1 MNEIILKNPISN
13 RIRSSIDL
21 NGSKLNI
28 AVPFLS
34 SFALT
39 ILNHKNTL
47 DKIDKRLV
55 TRFDDS
61 SISSFDIP
69 TLKTLLDFGFDI
81 RYDNSIHLKLYITDN
96 ETFITSSNFTKG
108 GFENNVELTVKVDL
122 ENTNEC
128 IIIFNEIWGNCKNNK
143 ITYDLLN
150 NNLAKYEVLRK
161 KEKFAKIKNK
171 SILMSQIAIGEIDI
185 EQVINEIFNQNQ
197 NFSGTKSSIF
207 KANKLREKNKERL
220 KEGFD
225 NEIFYVPNGHKKRR
239 ENLFYDFVYGV
250 EASLAGTG
258 LREKQFKT
266 AFTHSE
272 FQKVIEYMF
281 PEMIGLEPWNF
292 EDKNVLLEFCN
303 GIFDFR
309 IPQYTEALPIRLAS
323 YFYPNYFIQIFK
335 LDHLK
340 KVCDALGLETN
351 VKSNGDKLFVYN
363 SFINEKMKAL
373 PFENY
378 IKSNISYQILYTI
391 ELYTRL
397 NKGESFENV
406 LASHKQ
412 IWKKGLIKNGKT
424 LLIKLN
430 VIKNITH

>member
-1 MNEIILKNPISN
+1 MNEIILKNPITN
-13 RIRSSIDL
+13 RIKESIDL

-39 ILNHKNTL
+39 ILNSKNTMG
-47 DKIDKRLV
+47 KIDKRLV

-81 RYDNSIHLKLYITDN
+81 QYDNNIHLKLYITDN

-108 GFENNVELTVKVDL
+108 GFEDNVELTVKADS
-122 ENTNEC
+122 ENANEC
-128 IIIFNEIWGNCKNNK
+128 IIIFNEIWESCKKNK

-150 NNLAKYEVLRK
+150 NNLAKYEVLK
-161 KEKFAKIKNK
+161 KRDKFAKSKKK
-171 SILMSQIAIGEIDI
+171 SILISQITIGEIDI
-185 EQVINEIFNQNQ
+185 EQVINEIFNQDRNY
-197 NFSGTKSSIF
+197 SSTKDLIY
-207 KANKLREKNKERL
+207 KANKQRERIKEKL

-225 NEIFYVPNGHKKRR
+225 NELFYVPEGHKKRR
-239 ENLFYDFVYGV
+239 DNLFYNFVYGV
-250 EASLAGTG
+250 ESSLAGTG

-272 FQKVIEYMF
+272 FQKVITYMF
-281 PEMIGLEPWNF
+281 PEMIGLNPWNF
-292 EDKNVLLEFCN
+292 EDKNILLEFCN
-303 GIFDFR
+303 EIFKFK

-340 KVCDALGLETN
+340 EVCDALGLETN
-351 VKSNGDKLFVYN
+351 VKSNGDRLFVYN

-373 PFENY
+373 PFDNY
-378 IKSNISYQILYTI
+378 IKSNISYKILYAM
-391 ELYTRL
+391 ELYVRL
-397 NKGESFENV
+397 NKGENYDNI

-412 IWKKGLIKNGKT
+412 IWKKKLIKNGKT
-424 LLIKLN
+424 LLTKLN
-430 VIKNITH
+430 VIK